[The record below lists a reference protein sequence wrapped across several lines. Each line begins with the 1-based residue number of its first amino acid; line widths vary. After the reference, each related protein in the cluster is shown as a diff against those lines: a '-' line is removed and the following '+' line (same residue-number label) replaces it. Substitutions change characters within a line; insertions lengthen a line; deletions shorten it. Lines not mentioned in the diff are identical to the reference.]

1 MSRSRK
7 VGEAITASD
16 EREGERGLGSKGRH
30 TVLDYILNRKTNRCQ
45 GLCWWDWPRLNVGCA
60 LKLQAC
66 SLPLLPIF
74 CDWTFVSSGNFV
86 LRGHSL
92 KQLVES
98 RPDAFLCIILYEKY
112 VFRENWSEW
121 GQTWRKK
128 HLGLLMLACN
138 FSIKSKWPKCERFN
152 YSTNERKQ
160 SNPNPKQTGGVWRW
174 AAEGCY
180 GYKWG
185 DRLASESSVV
195 IPQRYVHILPPRNG
209 KKKRTYLVKGSL
221 QTEWRWSSK
230 TRFFLLL
237 AWVYRSTCY
246 MGACVYTTD
255 HVRSKVSSQA
265 LILLF

>member
-16 EREGERGLGSKGRH
+16 EREGERGFGSKGRH
-30 TVLDYILNRKTNRCQ
+30 TVLDYILNRKTNHCQ

-66 SLPLLPIF
+66 SLPLLPVF

-92 KQLVES
+92 KQFMES

-128 HLGLLMLACN
+128 HSGLLMLACN
-138 FSIKSKWPKCERFN
+138 FSIKSKWPECERLTIPQMKENKAIRTLNRQF
-152 YSTNERKQ
+152 
-160 SNPNPKQTGGVWRW
+160 
-174 AAEGCY
+174 
-180 GYKWG
+180 
-185 DRLASESSVV
+185 SVV
-195 IPQRYVHILPPRNG
+195 CD
-209 KKKRTYLVKGSL
+209 
-221 QTEWRWSSK
+221 TEPLRVVMVTSGGTGW
-230 TRFFLLL
+230 L
-237 AWVYRSTCY
+237 
-246 MGACVYTTD
+246 
-255 HVRSKVSSQA
+255 
-265 LILLF
+265 

>member
-30 TVLDYILNRKTNRCQ
+30 TVLDYIPNRKTNHRQ

-92 KQLVES
+92 KQFMES

-128 HLGLLMLACN
+128 TLGASYASLQLFYKIEMA
-138 FSIKSKWPKCERFN
+138 WMWTFN

-160 SNPNPKQTGGVWRW
+160 SNPNPKQTIFGGVWHW

-185 DRLASESSVV
+185 DRLATESSVV
-195 IPQRYVHILPPRNG
+195 IPQRCVHILPPRNG
-209 KKKRTYLVKGSL
+209 KKKANLFGKRIFADG
-221 QTEWRWSSK
+221 
-230 TRFFLLL
+230 
-237 AWVYRSTCY
+237 
-246 MGACVYTTD
+246 M
-255 HVRSKVSSQA
+255 KV
-265 LILLF
+265 IF